1 MGRVIRDALCERC
14 LNPIDP
20 TREPL
25 RMRTHGGAA
34 ADGGPARSFVHALP
48 CVRPDTGDW
57 DRGRR
62 GLSPAAVRHAAARAD
77 HR

>member
-1 MGRVIRDALCERC
+1 MMRDALCERC
-14 LNPIDP
+14 WGPIDP
-20 TREPL
+20 TVEPL
-25 RMRTHGGAA
+25 RVRFHEGTAP
-34 ADGGPARSFVHALP
+34 DGGRARSVVHALP
-48 CVRPDTGDW
+48 CLRPDTGEW